1 MFGRDYIRYSAL
13 CAAAALC
20 LGAAP
25 TGQGLPYQLSGD
37 VSESYRLLTTTYY
50 EPVDPH
56 AILTAAGAALVDAA
70 HKRGVT
76 IAQPALRVQSDRDA
90 TVAGLDMAIAAAAHA
105 AHASQSEFAYA
116 AIAGMAKGV
125 NDRYTQFFT
134 PDELKQFNEALDPAR
149 IGGIGVMIQPDQAS
163 GFVHVTYVVPGTPAE
178 RAGVEVGDAITAVN
192 GTSTKGLAVNGVSQL
207 LRGVPGTNVAVSVTR
222 AGFASALSIT
232 RENVQPPT
240 VIFRMLS
247 DGIGYVWVMAFGRA
261 TPGEFD
267 TAISRLNAQGAKALV
282 LDLRNDGGGY
292 VNSALDISSRF
303 IANKALLTVEQRG
316 QPRSTIQSR
325 QRSVD
330 RAPGLGARESVHGL
344 GFGDYC
350 RCAAGRWRRNA
361 GWREDVRQRR
371 DADALAASRR
381 RRDQDYDGALP
392 HPEPPRHQPARDRS
406 RRAHRRE
413 PRRPVW
419 GGRNRRP
426 AARRNRGASKED
438 RDDDEELGSLVQ
450 FAVERLLNPL
460 RSNAGAPDQRSSRCE

>member
-1 MFGRDYIRYSAL
+1 MFRRDFVRYSAL
-13 CAAAALC
+13 CATAALC

-25 TGQGLPYQLSGD
+25 SGPVLPYQLAGD

-56 AILTAAGAALVDAA
+56 VILTAAGAALVDAA

-90 TVAGLDMAIAAAAHA
+90 TVAGLDAAIAAAAHT
-105 AHASQSEFAYA
+105 AHAPASEFAYA
-116 AIAGMAKGV
+116 AIEGMAKGV

-192 GTSTKGLAVNGVSQL
+192 GTSTKGLAVDSVSQL

-292 VNSALDISSRF
+292 VDSALDISSRF

-316 QPRSTIQSR
+316 QHDTTIQADNDPSIALPV
-325 QRSVD
+325 SVLVNQYT
-330 RAPGLGARESVHGL
+330 ASASEITAGALQDDGVGTL
-344 GFGDYC
+344 VGAKTFGKGVMQTLSPLPDG
-350 RCAAGRWRRNA
+350 AAIKITTAHYLTPNRRDINLR
-361 GWREDVRQRR
+361 GIDPDVRIDENR
-371 DADALAASRR
+371 DARFGEVATDAQLRAAI
-381 RRDQDYDGALP
+381 
-392 HPEPPRHQPARDRS
+392 
-406 RRAHRRE
+406 
-413 PRRPVW
+413 
-419 GGRNRRP
+419 
-426 AARRNRGASKED
+426 
-438 RDDDEELGSLVQ
+438 
-450 FAVERLLNPL
+450 AVLQKKI
-460 RSNAGAPDQRSSRCE
+460 ATTTKG